1 MSSEDYYTFTP
12 DEEFL
17 STPGAIARTEF
28 KFSVQCDGWE
38 YIVLHR
44 ELGALRDPDR
54 NMFVT
59 VIEFESQ
66 AMMIGALG
74 LTVSLI
80 SYPLVFIKK
89 VGPKAEAAI
98 SFAGISAAHSDGASQ
113 QLPSLPVHTYADI
126 TDAARCDDA
135 QIARDAKSYDAGK
148 LVLAS

>member
-1 MSSEDYYTFTP
+1 LQGVCKSLVSTAFPEDTRPDYMSSEDYYTFTP

-38 YIVLHR
+38 YVVLHR

-89 VGPKAEAAI
+89 VGHKAETDI
-98 SFAGISAAHSDGASQ
+98 SGISTAHSGVASQ
-113 QLPSLPVHTYADI
+113 QLPSRMSHI
-126 TDAARCDDA
+126 R
-135 QIARDAKSYDAGK
+135 
-148 LVLAS
+148 

>member
-1 MSSEDYYTFTP
+1 MSSADYYTFTP
-12 DEEFL
+12 DDEFL
-17 STPGAIARTEF
+17 TTPGAIARTEF

-89 VGPKAEAAI
+89 VSCQADAMMAGVTSQNSTAA
-98 SFAGISAAHSDGASQ
+98 D
-113 QLPSLPVHTYADI
+113 
-126 TDAARCDDA
+126 
-135 QIARDAKSYDAGK
+135 
-148 LVLAS
+148 LASECKSLSGYQVMLSTSDLSSLS